1 MTDQAN
7 RTRAAR
13 SLAAGLAAVL
23 LAALPG
29 VASPAPTT
37 QVTPP
42 AGGPADVVVVAVIDF
57 TFSPYH
63 WDFLAAKMPQH
74 LDRVPGNDL
83 PLDRAPHAWLPGFP
97 GPSAFSSYRALDIS
111 LEKRNEAQP
120 IEPLAERDRKVWE
133 SIEQSTP
140 DELNYYWI
148 PGTKVIGALAFGSTK
163 INGPTSAHGSGT
175 TSVSVGN
182 LHGACPECLLVF
194 IDISGQQDGEAAIDW
209 AMQQSWIDVITN
221 SYGFSL
227 LLRDRLYSGSNTAL
241 QKRATQRGQTIF
253 FSAGNGQDGA
263 FVAPNTT
270 YYSSQEGPDWIVTVG
285 AVSPGNHGSY
295 TGHGRPADIAGLG
308 DDYPSAYGATTV
320 GGTGPSGFGGT
331 SNATPTIAGMYA
343 RALYLARAALGGPS
357 RVQAGGVIG
366 RGAFDC
372 GAVRPRCELGDG
384 ELTAAEL
391 RRRLFHGAVHTPVGL
406 TTPVGAG
413 DVPPVGEEEFLSEGH
428 GTYTVL
434 EQGEE
439 IYSQE
444 LERIIGPLFGR
455 AETLER
461 PAGERAWFIVDSFC
475 RQHLWGA
482 WTGGYY
488 VEGRTELPGFDPDWP
503 VRSAIEQTCPY
514 TFPPL

>member
-1 MTDQAN
+1 MAD
-7 RTRAAR
+7 RTQRA
-13 SLAAGLAAVL
+13 LPAVL
-23 LAALPG
+23 VFAAFLLVPLRG
-29 VASPAPTT
+29 VAAPT
-37 QVTPP
+37 VGNTPR
-42 AGGPADVVVVAVIDF
+42 AGGPGDAVVVAVIDF

-63 WDFLAAKMPQH
+63 WDFLASKMPQH
-74 LDRVPGNDL
+74 LDRAPGNDL
-83 PLDRAPHAWLPGFP
+83 PLDRPPHAWLPGFP
-97 GPSAFSSYRALDIS
+97 RPSAFASYSALELS
-111 LEKRNEAQP
+111 LEERDASRP
-120 IEPLAERDRKVWE
+120 VEPLAEGDRPVWE
-133 SIEQSTP
+133 SVKQSTA
-140 DELNYYWI
+140 DELYYYWL

-163 INGPTSAHGSGT
+163 INGSTSAHGTGT

-209 AMQQSWIDVITN
+209 ALRQPWIDVITN

-227 LLRDRLYSGSNTAL
+227 LLRDRLYSGSNTEL
-241 QKRATQRGQTIF
+241 QRRATERGQTIF

-263 FVAPNTT
+263 FVVPNTT

-308 DDYPSAYGATTV
+308 GSYPSAYGSPTV

-343 RALYLARAALGGPS
+343 RSLYLARAAMGGAG
-357 RVQAGGVIG
+357 RVQTAGVIA
-366 RGAFDC
+366 RGAFQC
-372 GAVRPRCELGDG
+372 GAVRRHCELGDG
-384 ELTAAEL
+384 KLTAAEL

-406 TTPVGAG
+406 TTPVGIG
-413 DVPPVGEEEFLSEGH
+413 DAPPVGEDEFLSEGH
-428 GTYTVL
+428 GTYTVR

-439 IYSQE
+439 VYSAE

-455 AETLER
+455 AETLKR
-461 PAGERAWFIVDSFC
+461 PNGERAWFIVDSFC
-475 RQHLWGA
+475 RQHLWGS

-488 VEGRTELPGFDPDWP
+488 VDGRTELPGSDPDWP
-503 VRSAIEQTCPY
+503 LRSAIEATCPY
-514 TFPPL
+514 TFPPF